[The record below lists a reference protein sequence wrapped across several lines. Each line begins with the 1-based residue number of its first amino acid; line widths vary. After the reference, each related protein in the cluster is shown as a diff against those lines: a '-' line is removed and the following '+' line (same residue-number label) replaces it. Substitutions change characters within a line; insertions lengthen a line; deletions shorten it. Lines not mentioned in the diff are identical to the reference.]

1 MNNIKNPIKRN
12 KRVYLLTIDKF
23 ANLYIPIDRGHIVDV
38 FKYERDL
45 VRRIDERRQILFS
58 RTWFRVW
65 IGARIFLSCRKF
77 INFVSWSG
85 FRSILTDI

>member
-12 KRVYLLTIDKF
+12 KRVYLLNSTIDKF

-45 VRRIDERRQILFS
+45 VRRIDERRQILLVEHGSACESVRKYFS
-58 RTWFRVW
+58 L
-65 IGARIFLSCRKF
+65 AENL
-77 INFVSWSG
+77 
-85 FRSILTDI
+85 